1 VKNGLKNNYFLIL
14 RWKKEVERYLLY
26 VGKITALQCENKEKE
41 FYMKMK
47 QIWVF
52 LTFAI
57 IALAVTSCASKPE
70 VKAAQS
76 ARQAALEASKPIRTE
91 PAQRPGWVDSVPDS
105 ASTLSFIGTAGR
117 YATATGNH
125 GARYFAE
132 ENGRTQLVDYYGT
145 VMSNQARTHASTY
158 GISSDV
164 LAPQIAGQQ
173 LNERIAQNVSQAL
186 APREYYTL
194 VYLDTTNREAF
205 EVYVLMQVDKSLVRR
220 VIDNYG
226 QEQAAD
232 YAKRAAAEQDAQR
245 KQQLQKASEFFGGNL
260 SSKLGF

>member
-1 VKNGLKNNYFLIL
+1 
-14 RWKKEVERYLLY
+14 
-26 VGKITALQCENKEKE
+26 
-41 FYMKMK
+41 MKVK
-47 QIWVF
+47 QI
-52 LTFAI
+52 LGLLAFAV
-57 IALAVTSCASKPE
+57 IAIAVTGCGSQPAP
-70 VKAAQS
+70 VQT
-76 ARQAALEASKPIRTE
+76 ARQAAIEASQPIRTE

-105 ASTLSFIGTAGR
+105 PATLSFIGSAGR

-145 VMSNQARTHASTY
+145 LMVNQARTHAATY

-173 LNERIAQNVSQAL
+173 LNERIAQNVSKAL

-194 VYLDTTNREAF
+194 TYLDASNREAF
-205 EVYVLMQVDKSLVRR
+205 EVYVLMQVDKALVKRT
-220 VIDNYG
+220 IDNYG

-232 YAKRAAAEQDAQR
+232 YAKKAATEQDAAR
-245 KQQLQKASEFFGGNL
+245 RQQLERASEFFGGNL